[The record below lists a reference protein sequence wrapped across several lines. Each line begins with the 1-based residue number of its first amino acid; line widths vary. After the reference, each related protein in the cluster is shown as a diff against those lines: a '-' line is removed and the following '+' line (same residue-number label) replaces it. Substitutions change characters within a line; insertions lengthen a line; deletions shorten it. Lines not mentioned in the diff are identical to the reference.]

1 MAPSAS
7 NLPSSTRR
15 PYFGWWL
22 VVSGFLI
29 MGTCYTTMVSGMSLF
44 QPHIVEDLGITVGTY
59 NMANSMSTLVS
70 IIGSLVIGNVVDRV
84 DGRILG
90 GLSVAITA
98 AALIG
103 FAYVGAA
110 WQLFLLFAID
120 GLVIVAGTRLL
131 ISIVLTNWFTL
142 KQGLAVAVALS
153 GSGFGG
159 AIFSPAVSSLIAA
172 VGWRASFMVLAA
184 VCFIIAFP
192 ITVAVFYSR
201 PADKGL
207 EPYGAAEAAGAA
219 AASEKRAGDVPV
231 DVEVPW
237 AHVWRHPSFWL
248 MVAGFMVMGVINGAA
263 IPNSITNMTSVT
275 VEGQKIV
282 TGGHDMVY
290 ASSIYSFNMIV
301 VLVSKIATGWMY
313 DRFGV
318 RTGIIVGLCFAGTM
332 WGPVVSAVFFGFGTC
347 MGTVAP
353 SLVAVRCYGA
363 KDVGRITGWLT
374 SLEMLGYA
382 FGTMLSGS
390 LFDAFHSFVPMWMIN
405 IAGSVLMLVLL
416 LAAAPAARALV
427 DKIRHETQVA

>member
-142 KQGLAVAVALS
+142 KQGFAVAVALS

-237 AHVWRHPSFWL
+237 THVWRHPSFWL

-275 VEGQKIV
+275 VEGQLPAIF
-282 TGGHDMVY
+282 T
-290 ASSIYSFNMIV
+290 
-301 VLVSKIATGWMY
+301 
-313 DRFGV
+313 
-318 RTGIIVGLCFAGTM
+318 
-332 WGPVVSAVFFGFGTC
+332 
-347 MGTVAP
+347 
-353 SLVAVRCYGA
+353 
-363 KDVGRITGWLT
+363 
-374 SLEMLGYA
+374 
-382 FGTMLSGS
+382 
-390 LFDAFHSFVPMWMIN
+390 FV
-405 IAGSVLMLVLL
+405 
-416 LAAAPAARALV
+416 
-427 DKIRHETQVA
+427 

>member
-44 QPHIVEDLGITVGTY
+44 QPHLVEDLGITVGTY

-159 AIFSPAVSSLIAA
+159 AIFSPAASSLIAA

-192 ITVAVFYSR
+192 ITVAVF
-201 PADKGL
+201 
-207 EPYGAAEAAGAA
+207 
-219 AASEKRAGDVPV
+219 
-231 DVEVPW
+231 
-237 AHVWRHPSFWL
+237 
-248 MVAGFMVMGVINGAA
+248 
-263 IPNSITNMTSVT
+263 
-275 VEGQKIV
+275 
-282 TGGHDMVY
+282 
-290 ASSIYSFNMIV
+290 
-301 VLVSKIATGWMY
+301 
-313 DRFGV
+313 
-318 RTGIIVGLCFAGTM
+318 
-332 WGPVVSAVFFGFGTC
+332 
-347 MGTVAP
+347 
-353 SLVAVRCYGA
+353 
-363 KDVGRITGWLT
+363 
-374 SLEMLGYA
+374 
-382 FGTMLSGS
+382 
-390 LFDAFHSFVPMWMIN
+390 
-405 IAGSVLMLVLL
+405 
-416 LAAAPAARALV
+416 
-427 DKIRHETQVA
+427 